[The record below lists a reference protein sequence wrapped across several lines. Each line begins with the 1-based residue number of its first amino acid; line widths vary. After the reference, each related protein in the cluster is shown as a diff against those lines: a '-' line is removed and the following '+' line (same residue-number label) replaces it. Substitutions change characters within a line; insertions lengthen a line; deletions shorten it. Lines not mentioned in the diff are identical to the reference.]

1 MLDILRRL
9 VQAVNTASSLDEAL
23 ELIVSRVKKAM
34 EVDVCSVYLTD
45 EESGVHTLM
54 ATDGLNS
61 GAIGKVSLARNDGLV
76 GLVSG
81 RQEPMNLNNAAEH
94 PKFHY
99 FPETGEERYNAFLGV
114 PIIHYRREL
123 GILVVQHLEARRFSD
138 DESAFLVTIAAQ
150 LAGAVAYALETGKTQ
165 VSAAAESDGR
175 SDFHQG
181 VPGAPGVAMGT
192 IVLLRPLADLDSVP
206 DRRVDDVAVEE
217 ARFRAGVA
225 AVQTELRSDAE
236 RLSKGLTSDAQAL
249 FDVHI
254 MLVGDDSLVSGVLQ
268 RIHAGNWAPGALRD
282 TIREHVRIFEE
293 IDDSYLR
300 ARAEDVRDVG
310 RRLLVRLQS
319 AEAETRQYPKR
330 CILMADEI
338 SIAQI
343 ADVPLPQIEGIVSMQ
358 GSRASHIAVLANS
371 LGVPAVMGL
380 GDLPVGKL
388 DGQKIIVDGYK
399 GQICIDPC
407 TLAKRRFKRL
417 LKKEKKV
424 SKELEALRGL
434 PAETKDGSR
443 VLLYVNSGLLDDI
456 TSSTDSDAE
465 GVGLYRTEY
474 SFLTRK
480 SFPTEDEQYQV
491 YRKVL
496 KSFAPRHVVMRTLDV
511 GGDKPLPYFPI
522 EEENPFLG
530 WRGIRI
536 TLDHPEIF
544 LTQLRAL
551 LRANEGLNNLYLLL
565 PMISWIDE
573 VDSALALLDRAHAE
587 LEEEGYHLP
596 DPPVG
601 VMIEVPAMLYQ
612 AEALL
617 RRVDFLSIGTNDLT
631 QYLLAVDR
639 NNARVAQLYESLHPS
654 VLRVLSDLADV
665 AHRLNKPVSVCGE
678 MAGDPAA
685 VVLLVGMGVDILSMG
700 PVGLSRAKGVIRS
713 ISRKRAKKLLQEALC
728 MEGPETIR
736 ALLNRELDR
745 VGRGGLVRAGK

>member
-1 MLDILRRL
+1 MLDILRRI
-9 VQAVNTASSLDEAL
+9 VQAVNTASSLEEAL

-34 EVDVCSVYLTD
+34 AVDACSVYLTD

-54 ATDGLNS
+54 ATDGLNTGS
-61 GAIGKVSLARNDGLV
+61 IGKISLARNDGLV

-81 RQEPMNLNNAAEH
+81 RQEPMNLDNAAKH

-99 FPETGEERYNAFLGV
+99 FPETGAERYNTFLGV

-123 GILVVQHLEARRFSD
+123 GILVVQNLEARHFND

-150 LAGAVAYALETGKTQ
+150 LAGAVAYAMETGKTQ
-165 VSAAAESDGR
+165 VGGAESDGR

-206 DRRVDDVAVEE
+206 DRRVEDVSAEE
-217 ARFRAGVA
+217 AAFRTGVA
-225 AVQTELRSDAE
+225 AVQAELRSDAE
-236 RLSKGLTSDAQAL
+236 RLSKGLSSDAQAL

-254 MLVGDDSLVSGVLQ
+254 MLVGDDSLVSGVVQ
-268 RIHAGNWAPGALRD
+268 RIRAGNWAPGALRD

-293 IDDSYLR
+293 IEDSYLR

-319 AEAETRQYPKR
+319 AEAETRQYPKH

-343 ADVPLPQIEGIVSMQ
+343 ADVPLPQIAGIVSMQ

-388 DGQKIIVDGYK
+388 DGQKIVVDGYK
-399 GQICIDPC
+399 GQICIDPS
-407 TLAKRRFKRL
+407 TLAKHQFKRL
-417 LKKEKKV
+417 LKKERKV
-424 SKELEALRGL
+424 SKGLEALRGL

-456 TSSTDSDAE
+456 TSSTDSGAE

-551 LRANEGLNNLYLLL
+551 LRANEGLNNLYLML

-573 VDSALALLDRAHAE
+573 VDSALALLDRAHEE
-587 LEEEGYHLP
+587 LEEEGYHLA

-639 NNARVAQLYESLHPS
+639 NNARVARLYESLHPS
-654 VLRVLSDLADV
+654 VLRVLSDLMDA

-685 VVLLVGMGVDILSMG
+685 VVLLVGMGVDILSMS
-700 PVGLSRAKGVIRS
+700 PVGLSRVKGVIRS
-713 ISRKRAKKLLQEALC
+713 ISRKRAKKLLQEAMS

-736 ALLNRELDR
+736 ALINRELDR